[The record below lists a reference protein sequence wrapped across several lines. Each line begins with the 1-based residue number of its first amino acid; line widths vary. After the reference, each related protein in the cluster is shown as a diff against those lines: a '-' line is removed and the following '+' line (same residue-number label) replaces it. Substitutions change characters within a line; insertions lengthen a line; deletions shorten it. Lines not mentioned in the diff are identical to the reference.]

1 MPLGKWESFG
11 QCVGAQKRMGHS
23 DESAR
28 KICGTIQAKTEGAAS
43 SQEYGSAPNL
53 QMSQPEMKKEDDQGG
68 NVTLTMQE
76 AEALANAVFNGDL
89 EAAKKIL
96 TSVMNIQ
103 EEAAPTAPPS

>member
-1 MPLGKWESFG
+1 MPIGKYATFG
-11 QCVGAQKRMGHS
+11 QCVGAQKRLGHS

-28 KICGTIQAKTEGAAS
+28 KICGTIQAKTEGAS

-53 QMSQPEMKKEDDQGG
+53 QMSEQMQEKKDEG

-96 TSVMNIQ
+96 SSVMNIQ
-103 EEAAPTAPPS
+103 EEAAPSAPTA